1 MAANDDAERLRGTL
15 GDIQGEMDGIRST
28 FEQSVSSLKSLVG
41 SAQQFQNYQEGITKL
56 SSEQLKNL
64 SKKLQKE
71 RESLQNNQQALQNS
85 IDENKLKSSQL
96 GSQIQQLQNQRRLSR
111 AQQVVLSSYKRDLDE
126 INKKIEDEE
135 TLFEQVNRTLVEAN
149 DELNQMEASIDKAAK
164 NEKLNE
170 RFEKLNK
177 TFKTIEDK
185 IGLSFGLATIID
197 LVKEADTQMGSFAKS
212 SNKSYSETVAIRRE
226 FNDIAKASGDNALNG
241 MRMLQSQQE
250 IGEALGTNAKINAA
264 DLKTF
269 TKLREQ
275 AGLTSDEIMGMQQLS
290 AVNGKT
296 LEQNTKEVL
305 GGVKAYAA
313 RNKLVINE
321 KQILKEVSKASASLK
336 LSLGGSAEAVAIAA
350 TKAKQFGINLEQADK
365 MASSLLNFEESIESE
380 LSAELLTGKNLN
392 FERARALALNGQT
405 ADAAAEIASQVG
417 TSADFAKMNVIQQ
430 EAIAKSI
437 GMSRD
442 ELAQS
447 LIDREALA
455 EISKIEGTEQK
466 KQYDSLVESV
476 GKEAALKALRDGS
489 LKQLYDQQSTQEQF
503 NNSLEKIKQTYVDY
517 ILPVMEKVS
526 EFLANHSGLITGII
540 TSYIT
545 LRGLMMAQQ
554 VMAGISFALEA
565 RKKGMV
571 DQQNVSR
578 AAGLALGGREL
589 AQQVAIAA
597 AWVIANPIKA
607 LVGLGLAAG
616 VGALVYSQMKD
627 GVIDSKGGMVVSG
640 EKGSIQLDKD
650 DSIIAGTNLFGD
662 KNSSSK
668 DNIAPP
674 SSQGSMSSSAIV
686 NAIAELRRDIN
697 ALASRPV
704 NVSIDGKKVI
714 EATTGN
720 QPNTVGDE
728 SRKNSYQI
736 S

>member
-1 MAANDDAERLRGTL
+1 MAAKDDASKLKGIL
-15 GDIQGEMDGIRST
+15 GDIQSEMDGIKSIFDQST
-28 FEQSVSSLKSLVG
+28 ASLKSMVG
-41 SAQQFQNYQEGITKL
+41 SAQQFQNYQAGITKL
-56 SSEQLKNL
+56 SSEQLQNL
-64 SKKLQKE
+64 SKKLKKE
-71 RESLQNNQQALQNS
+71 KESLQNNQQALQNS
-85 IDENKLKSSQL
+85 LEQKKQETLRLEAQIRQNQSNKQAASQL
-96 GSQIQQLQNQRRLSR
+96 IKELDKVNEQIE
-111 AQQVVLSSYKRDLDE
+111 K
-126 INKKIEDEE
+126 EE
-135 TLFEQVNRTLVEAN
+135 ALFERVNKTLIEAN
-149 DELNQMEASIDKAAK
+149 DELIQLEQNIDKAAK

-177 TFKTIEDK
+177 TTKKIESK
-185 IGLSFGLATIID
+185 LGIGLGLATIISLAKD
-197 LVKEADTQMGSFAKS
+197 ADKQMGEFAKS
-212 SNKSYSETVAIRRE
+212 ANMSYSESVKIRQE
-226 FNDIAKASGDNALNG
+226 FDAIAKASGDNVLNG
-241 MRMLQSQQE
+241 MRMLQSQQA
-250 IGEALGTNAKINAA
+250 IGEALGTNAKINIA

-275 AGLTSDEIMGMQQLS
+275 AGLTNEEIMGMQQLS
-290 AVNGKT
+290 LVNGKT

-305 GGVKAYAA
+305 GGAKAYAT
-313 RNKLVINE
+313 RNKLVVNE

-336 LSLGGSAEAVAIAA
+336 LSLGGSAQAVAIAA

-405 ADAAAEIASQVG
+405 ADAAAEIAKQVG
-417 TSADFAKMNVIQQ
+417 TSADFTKMNVIQQ
-430 EAIAKSI
+430 EAIAKSV
-437 GMSRD
+437 GMTRD

-466 KQYDSLVESV
+466 AQFDALVNKV
-476 GKEAALKALRDGS
+476 GKEEALKALREGS
-489 LKQLYDQQSTQEQF
+489 LQNLYDQQNVQEQF
-503 NNSLEKIKQTYVDY
+503 SNSLEKIKQTYVSY
-517 ILPVMEKVS
+517 ILPVLEKIGK
-526 EFLANHSGLITGII
+526 FLADHSQLVAGMV
-540 TSYIT
+540 TSYLT

-554 VMAGISFALEA
+554 VFQGISFALEL
-565 RKKGMV
+565 RKKGAI

-607 LVGLGLAAG
+607 LIGLGLAAG
-616 VGALVYSQMKD
+616 VGMLVASQMSSVPKIKD
-627 GVIDSKGGMVVSG
+627 GMIDPQGGLLVSG
-640 EKGSIQLDKD
+640 PEGSIQLDKK
-650 DSIIAGTNLFGD
+650 DSIVAGTNLGGKGNNQNNNSNELREL
-662 KNSSSK
+662 KNMV
-668 DNIAPP
+668 A
-674 SSQGSMSSSAIV
+674 
-686 NAIAELRRDIN
+686 AIAN
-697 ALASRPV
+697 RPI

-728 SRKNSYQI
+728 SRKNSYRI

>member
-1 MAANDDAERLRGTL
+1 MAANDDASKLKGIL
-15 GDIQGEMDGIRST
+15 GDIQNEMDGIKSAFDQST
-28 FEQSVSSLKSLVG
+28 SSLKSMVG
-41 SAQQFQNYQEGITKL
+41 AAQQFQSYQDGITKL
-56 SSEQLKNL
+56 SSEQLQNL
-64 SKKLQKE
+64 SKKLKE
-71 RESLQNNQQALQNS
+71 EKESLQNNQQALQNS
-85 IDENKLKSSQL
+85 LEQKKQETLRLEAKIRQNQSNKQATSQL
-96 GSQIQQLQNQRRLSR
+96 IKELDKVNEQIE
-111 AQQVVLSSYKRDLDE
+111 K
-126 INKKIEDEE
+126 EE
-135 TLFEQVNRTLVEAN
+135 SLFERVNKTLVEAN
-149 DELNQMEASIDKAAK
+149 DEIIQLEQNIDKAAK

-177 TFKTIEDK
+177 TTKKIDSK
-185 IGLSFGLATIID
+185 LGIGLGLATIISLAKD
-197 LVKEADTQMGSFAKS
+197 ADTQMGEFAKS
-212 SNKSYSETVAIRRE
+212 ANMSYSESVKIRQE
-226 FNDIAKASGDNALNG
+226 FDAIAKASGDNVLNG
-241 MRMLQSQQE
+241 VRMLKSQQA
-250 IGEALGTNAKINAA
+250 IGEALGTNAKINEA

-275 AGLTSDEIMGMQQLS
+275 AGLTNEEIMGMQQLS
-290 AVNGKT
+290 LVNGKT

-305 GGVKAYAA
+305 GGAKAYAT
-313 RNKLVINE
+313 RNKLVVNE

-336 LSLGGSAEAVAIAA
+336 LSLGGSAQAVAIAA

-405 ADAAAEIASQVG
+405 ADAAAEIAKQVG
-417 TSADFAKMNVIQQ
+417 TSADFTKMNVIQQ
-430 EAIAKSI
+430 EAIAKSV
-437 GMSRD
+437 GMTRD

-466 KQYDSLVESV
+466 AQFDALVNKV
-476 GKEAALKALRDGS
+476 GKEEALKALREGS
-489 LKQLYDQQSTQEQF
+489 LQNLYDQQNVQEQF
-503 NNSLEKIKQTYVDY
+503 GNSLEKIKQTYVSY
-517 ILPVMEKVS
+517 ILPVLEKIGK
-526 EFLANHSGLITGII
+526 FLADHAGLITGMV

-554 VMAGISFALEA
+554 VFQGISFALEL
-565 RKKGMV
+565 RKKGAIA
-571 DQQNVSR
+571 QQNVSR

-616 VGALVYSQMKD
+616 VGMLVASQMSSVPKIKD
-627 GVIDSKGGMVVSG
+627 GMIDPQGGLLVSG
-640 EKGSIQLDKD
+640 PEGSIQLDKK
-650 DSIIAGTNLFGD
+650 DSIVAGTNLGGGGNNQNNNSNELREL
-662 KNSSSK
+662 KNMV
-668 DNIAPP
+668 A
-674 SSQGSMSSSAIV
+674 
-686 NAIAELRRDIN
+686 AIAN
-697 ALASRPV
+697 RPI

-728 SRKNSYQI
+728 SRKNSYRI

>member
-1 MAANDDAERLRGTL
+1 MAANDDASKLKGIL
-15 GDIQGEMDGIRST
+15 GDIQNEMDGIKSAFDQST
-28 FEQSVSSLKSLVG
+28 SSLKSMVG
-41 SAQQFQNYQEGITKL
+41 AAQQFQSYQDGITKL
-56 SSEQLKNL
+56 SSEQLQNL
-64 SKKLQKE
+64 SKKLKE
-71 RESLQNNQQALQNS
+71 EKESLQNNQQALQNS
-85 IDENKLKSSQL
+85 LEQKKQETLRLEAKIRENQSKKQATSQL
-96 GSQIQQLQNQRRLSR
+96 IKELDKVNEQIE
-111 AQQVVLSSYKRDLDE
+111 K
-126 INKKIEDEE
+126 EE
-135 TLFEQVNRTLVEAN
+135 SLFERVNKTLVEAN
-149 DELNQMEASIDKAAK
+149 DEIIQLEQNIDKAAK

-177 TFKTIEDK
+177 TTEKIDSK
-185 IGLSFGLATIID
+185 LGIGLGLATIISLAKD
-197 LVKEADTQMGSFAKS
+197 ADTQMGEFAKS
-212 SNKSYSETVAIRRE
+212 ANMSYSESVKIRQE
-226 FNDIAKASGDNALNG
+226 FDAIAKASGDNVLNG
-241 MRMLQSQQE
+241 MRMLQSQQA
-250 IGEALGTNAKINAA
+250 IGEALGTNAKINIA

-269 TKLREQ
+269 TKLREK
-275 AGLTSDEIMGMQQLS
+275 AGLTNEEIMGMQQLS
-290 AVNGKT
+290 LVNGKT
-296 LEQNTKEVL
+296 LKQNTKEVL
-305 GGVKAYAA
+305 GGAKTYAT
-313 RNKLVINE
+313 RNKLVVNE

-336 LSLGGSAEAVAIAA
+336 LSLGGSAQAVAIAA

-405 ADAAAEIASQVG
+405 ADAAAEIAKQVG
-417 TSADFAKMNVIQQ
+417 TSADFTKMNVIQQ
-430 EAIAKSI
+430 EAIAKSV
-437 GMSRD
+437 GMTRD

-466 KQYDSLVESV
+466 AQFDALVNKV
-476 GKEAALKALRDGS
+476 GKEEALKALREGS
-489 LKQLYDQQSTQEQF
+489 LQTLYDQQNVQEQF
-503 NNSLEKIKQTYVDY
+503 SNSLEKIKQTYVSY
-517 ILPVMEKVS
+517 ILPVLEKIGK
-526 EFLANHSGLITGII
+526 FLADHAGLITGMV

-554 VMAGISFALEA
+554 VFQGISFALEL
-565 RKKGMV
+565 RKKGAI

-616 VGALVYSQMKD
+616 VGMLVASQMSSVPKIKD
-627 GVIDSKGGMVVSG
+627 GMIDPQGGLLVSG
-640 EKGSIQLDKD
+640 PEGSIQLDKK
-650 DSIIAGTNLFGD
+650 DSIVAGTNLGGGGNNQNNNSNELREL
-662 KNSSSK
+662 KNMV
-668 DNIAPP
+668 A
-674 SSQGSMSSSAIV
+674 
-686 NAIAELRRDIN
+686 AIAN
-697 ALASRPV
+697 RPI

-728 SRKNSYQI
+728 SRKNSYRI

>member
-1 MAANDDAERLRGTL
+1 MAANDDASKLKGIL
-15 GDIQGEMDGIRST
+15 GDIQNEMDGIKSAFDQST
-28 FEQSVSSLKSLVG
+28 SSLKSMVG
-41 SAQQFQNYQEGITKL
+41 AAQQFQSYQDGITKL

-64 SKKLQKE
+64 SKKLKE
-71 RESLQNNQQALQNS
+71 EKESLRNNQQALQNS
-85 IDENKLKSSQL
+85 LEQKKQETLHLEAKIRENQSKKQATSQL
-96 GSQIQQLQNQRRLSR
+96 IKELDKVNEQIE
-111 AQQVVLSSYKRDLDE
+111 K
-126 INKKIEDEE
+126 EE
-135 TLFEQVNRTLVEAN
+135 SLFERVNKTLVEAN
-149 DELNQMEASIDKAAK
+149 DGIIQLEQNIDKAAK

-177 TFKTIEDK
+177 TTEKIDSK
-185 IGLSFGLATIID
+185 LGIGLGLATIISLAKD
-197 LVKEADTQMGSFAKS
+197 ADTQMGEFAKS
-212 SNKSYSETVAIRRE
+212 ANMSYSESVKIRQE
-226 FNDIAKASGDNALNG
+226 FDAIAKASGDNVLNG
-241 MRMLQSQQE
+241 MRMLQSQQA
-250 IGEALGTNAKINAA
+250 IGEALGTNAKINIA

-269 TKLREQ
+269 TKLREK
-275 AGLTSDEIMGMQQLS
+275 AGLTNEEIMGMQQLS
-290 AVNGKT
+290 LVNGKT
-296 LEQNTKEVL
+296 LKQNTKEVL
-305 GGVKAYAA
+305 GGAKAYAT
-313 RNKLVINE
+313 RNKLVVNE

-336 LSLGGSAEAVAIAA
+336 LSLGGSAQAVAIAA

-405 ADAAAEIASQVG
+405 ADAAAEIAKQVG
-417 TSADFAKMNVIQQ
+417 TSADFTKMNVIQQ
-430 EAIAKSI
+430 EAIAKSV
-437 GMSRD
+437 GMTRD

-466 KQYDSLVESV
+466 AQFDALVNKV
-476 GKEAALKALRDGS
+476 GKEEALKALREGS
-489 LKQLYDQQSTQEQF
+489 LQTLYDQQNVQEQF
-503 NNSLEKIKQTYVDY
+503 SNSLEKIKQTYVSY
-517 ILPVMEKVS
+517 ILPVLEKIGK
-526 EFLANHSGLITGII
+526 FLADHAGLITGMV

-554 VMAGISFALEA
+554 VFQGISFALEL
-565 RKKGMV
+565 RKKGAI

-616 VGALVYSQMKD
+616 VGMLVASQMSSVPKIKD
-627 GVIDSKGGMVVSG
+627 GMIDPQGGLLVSG
-640 EKGSIQLDKD
+640 PEGSIQLDKK
-650 DSIIAGTNLFGD
+650 DSIVAGTNLGGGGNNQNNNSNELREL
-662 KNSSSK
+662 KNMV
-668 DNIAPP
+668 A
-674 SSQGSMSSSAIV
+674 
-686 NAIAELRRDIN
+686 AIAN
-697 ALASRPV
+697 RPI

-728 SRKNSYQI
+728 SRKNSYRI

>member
-1 MAANDDAERLRGTL
+1 MAANDDANQLRGTL
-15 GDIQGEMDGIRST
+15 GDIQNEMDGIKSVFDQST
-28 FEQSVSSLKSLVG
+28 ASLKSMVG
-41 SAQQFQNYQEGITKL
+41 AAQQFQNYQDGITKL

-64 SKKLQKE
+64 SKKLKQE

-85 IDENKLKSSQL
+85 LDQKKQETLRLEAQIRASQRNSQNARDLISQL
-96 GSQIQQLQNQRRLSR
+96 DR
-111 AQQVVLSSYKRDLDE
+111 V
-126 INKKIEDEE
+126 NKKIEDEE
-135 TLFEQVNRTLVEAN
+135 ELFERVNRTLVEAN
-149 DELNQMEASIDKAAK
+149 AELNQMGESIDKAAK

-177 TFKTIEDK
+177 TTDK
-185 IGLSFGLATIID
+185 IESKLGLSFGLAT
-197 LVKEADTQMGSFAKS
+197 LVSLAKDADTQMGNFAKS
-212 SNKSYSETVAIRRE
+212 SNKSYVETVAIRKE
-226 FNDIAKASGDNALNG
+226 FDAIAAASGDNALNG
-241 MRMLQSQQE
+241 MRMLQSQQA

-275 AGLTSDEIMGMQQLS
+275 AGLTNEEIMGMQQLS
-290 AVNGKT
+290 LVNGKT
-296 LEQNTKEVL
+296 LEQNTKDVL
-305 GGVKAYAA
+305 GSVKAYAA
-313 RNKLVINE
+313 RNRLVINE
-321 KQILKEVSKASASLK
+321 KQILKEVSKASASIK

-365 MASSLLNFEESIESE
+365 MANSLLNFEESIESE

-417 TSADFAKMNVIQQ
+417 TSADFTKMNVIQQ
-430 EAIAKSI
+430 EAIAKSV
-437 GMSRD
+437 GMTRD

-447 LIDREALA
+447 LMDREALA
-455 EISKIEGTEQK
+455 EVSKIEGTEQK

-476 GKEAALKALRDGS
+476 GQEAALKALREGS
-489 LKQLYDQQSTQEQF
+489 LQQLYDQQSTQEQF
-503 NNSLEKIKQTYVDY
+503 NNSLEKIKQTYVSF

-526 EFLANHSGLITGII
+526 KFLADHSGLIAGIV

-554 VMAGISFALEA
+554 IMAGISFALEA
-565 RKKGMV
+565 KKKGMI
-571 DQQNVSR
+571 DKENISK
-578 AAGLALGGREL
+578 AAGIALGGREL

-597 AWVIANPIKA
+597 AWVIANPFQA
-607 LVGLGLAAG
+607 LLGLGLAAG
-616 VGALVYSQMKD
+616 VGALVYSQMSSMKD
-627 GVIDSKGGMVVSG
+627 GMIDPKGGMLVSG
-640 EKGSIQLDKD
+640 EKGSIQLDKQ
-650 DSIIAGTNLFGD
+650 DSIIAGTNLLGGGG
-662 KNSSSK
+662 KKSSGGGE
-668 DNIAPP
+668 N
-674 SSQGSMSSSAIV
+674 SSAIV

-728 SRKNSYQI
+728 SRKNSYRI

>member
-1 MAANDDAERLRGTL
+1 MAVNDDAERLRGTL
-15 GDIQGEMDGIRST
+15 GDIQGEMDGIRSV
-28 FEQSVSSLKSLVG
+28 FDQSAASLKSMVG
-41 SAQQFQNYQEGITKL
+41 VAQQFQNYQEGITKL

-111 AQQVVLSSYKRDLDE
+111 SQSLLLSTYKSDLDKV
-126 INKKIEDEE
+126 NKKIEDEE

-177 TFKTIEDK
+177 TTQKIESTL
-185 IGLSFGLATIID
+185 GLSFGLAT
-197 LVKEADTQMGSFAKS
+197 LVSLAKEADTQMGEFAKS
-212 SNKSYSETVAIRRE
+212 SNKSYSETVAIRQE
-226 FNDIAKASGDNALNG
+226 FDAIAKASGDNVLNG
-241 MRMLQSQQE
+241 MRMLKSQQE
-250 IGEALGTNAKINAA
+250 IGEALGTNAKLNVT
-264 DLKTF
+264 DLKTL

-275 AGLTSDEIMGMQQLS
+275 AGLTTEEMAGMQQLS
-290 AVNGKT
+290 LVNGKT
-296 LEQNTKEVL
+296 LKQNVKEVL
-305 GGVKAYAA
+305 GSVKAYAA
-313 RNKLVINE
+313 RNKLVVNE
-321 KQILKEVSKASASLK
+321 KQILKEASKASASLK
-336 LSLGGSAEAVAIAA
+336 LSLGGSAEAVAIAV

-365 MASSLLNFEESIESE
+365 MAQSLLNFEESIESE

-392 FERARALALNGQT
+392 FERARALALNGKT

-430 EAIAKSI
+430 DAIAKSI
-437 GMSRD
+437 GMGRD

-455 EISKIEGTEQK
+455 EVSKIEGTEQK
-466 KQYDSLVESV
+466 KQYDSLVASV
-476 GKEAALKALRDGS
+476 GQEAALKALRDGG
-489 LKQLYDQQSTQEQF
+489 LKQLYDQQNTQEQF
-503 NNSLEKIKQTYVDY
+503 NNSIEKIKQTYVSY

-526 EFLANHSGLITGII
+526 KFLADHSGLVAGIV

-565 RKKGMV
+565 RKKGMI
-571 DQQNVSR
+571 DKENISR
-578 AAGLALGGREL
+578 SAGIALGGREL

-640 EKGSIQLDKD
+640 EKGSIQLDKE
-650 DSIIAGTNLFGD
+650 DSIIAGTNLFGGKD
-662 KNSSSK
+662 KK
-668 DNIAPP
+668 
-674 SSQGSMSSSAIV
+674 SSASTGVNIDMSAVV
-686 NAIAELRRDIN
+686 NAVTELRRDIN
-697 ALASRPV
+697 ALANRPV
-704 NVSIDGKKVI
+704 IVQIDGKNVTKAI
-714 EATTGN
+714 YSD
-720 QPNTVGDE
+720 PNTVGDE
-728 SRKNSYQI
+728 SRTIAYQI
-736 S
+736 Y

>member
-1 MAANDDAERLRGTL
+1 MAANDDASKLKGIL
-15 GDIQGEMDGIRST
+15 GDIQNEMDGIKSAFDQST
-28 FEQSVSSLKSLVG
+28 SSLKSMVG
-41 SAQQFQNYQEGITKL
+41 AAQQFQSYQDGITKL
-56 SSEQLKNL
+56 SSEQLQNL
-64 SKKLQKE
+64 SKKLKE
-71 RESLQNNQQALQNS
+71 EKESLQNNQQALQNS
-85 IDENKLKSSQL
+85 LEQKKQETLRLEAKIRQNQSNKQATSQL
-96 GSQIQQLQNQRRLSR
+96 IKELDKVNEQIE
-111 AQQVVLSSYKRDLDE
+111 K
-126 INKKIEDEE
+126 EE
-135 TLFEQVNRTLVEAN
+135 SLFERVNKTLVEAN
-149 DELNQMEASIDKAAK
+149 DEIIQLEQNIDKAAK

-177 TFKTIEDK
+177 TTKKIDSK
-185 IGLSFGLATIID
+185 LGIGLGLATIISLAKD
-197 LVKEADTQMGSFAKS
+197 ADTQMGEFAKS
-212 SNKSYSETVAIRRE
+212 ANMSYSESVKIRQE
-226 FNDIAKASGDNALNG
+226 FDAIAKASGDNVLNG
-241 MRMLQSQQE
+241 VRMLKSQQA
-250 IGEALGTNAKINAA
+250 IGEALGTNAKINIA

-275 AGLTSDEIMGMQQLS
+275 AGLTNEEIMGMQQLS
-290 AVNGKT
+290 LVNGKT

-305 GGVKAYAA
+305 GGAKAYAT
-313 RNKLVINE
+313 RNKLVVNE

-336 LSLGGSAEAVAIAA
+336 LSLGGSAQAVAIAA

-405 ADAAAEIASQVG
+405 ADAAAEIAKQVG
-417 TSADFAKMNVIQQ
+417 TSADFTKMNVIQQ
-430 EAIAKSI
+430 EAIAKSV
-437 GMSRD
+437 GMTRD

-466 KQYDSLVESV
+466 AQFDALVNKV
-476 GKEAALKALRDGS
+476 GKEEALKALREGS
-489 LKQLYDQQSTQEQF
+489 LQNLYDQQNVQEQF
-503 NNSLEKIKQTYVDY
+503 GNSLEKIKQTYVSY
-517 ILPVMEKVS
+517 ILPVLEKIGK
-526 EFLANHSGLITGII
+526 FLADHAGLITGMV

-554 VMAGISFALEA
+554 VFQGISFALEL
-565 RKKGMV
+565 RKKGAIA
-571 DQQNVSR
+571 QQNVSR

-616 VGALVYSQMKD
+616 VGMLVASQMSSVPKIKD
-627 GVIDSKGGMVVSG
+627 GMIDPQGGLLVSG
-640 EKGSIQLDKD
+640 PEGSIQLDKK
-650 DSIIAGTNLFGD
+650 DSIVAGTNLGGGGNNQNNNSNELREL
-662 KNSSSK
+662 KNMV
-668 DNIAPP
+668 A
-674 SSQGSMSSSAIV
+674 
-686 NAIAELRRDIN
+686 AIAN
-697 ALASRPV
+697 RPI

-728 SRKNSYQI
+728 SRKNSYRI

>member
-1 MAANDDAERLRGTL
+1 MAANDDANQLRGTL
-15 GDIQGEMDGIRST
+15 GDIQNEMDGIKSAFDQST
-28 FEQSVSSLKSLVG
+28 ASLKSMVG
-41 SAQQFQNYQEGITKL
+41 AAQQFQNYQDGITKL
-56 SSEQLKNL
+56 SSEQLKTI
-64 SKKLQKE
+64 SKKLKQE
-71 RESLQNNQQALQNS
+71 RDSLKNGQQALQNS
-85 IDENKLKSSQL
+85 IDQKKQETLRLEAQIRAANQNSQAAKGL
-96 GSQIQQLQNQRRLSR
+96 ISE
-111 AQQVVLSSYKRDLDE
+111 LDKV
-126 INKKIEDEE
+126 NKKLEE
-135 TLFEQVNRTLVEAN
+135 EENLFEQVNKTLVEAN

-177 TFKTIEDK
+177 TTKKIESTL
-185 IGLSFGLATIID
+185 GLSFGLAT
-197 LVKEADTQMGSFAKS
+197 LVSLAKEADTQMGEFAKS
-212 SNKSYSETVAIRRE
+212 SNKSYSETVAIRQE
-226 FNDIAKASGDNALNG
+226 FDAIAKASGDNALNG
-241 MRMLQSQQE
+241 MRMLKSQQE
-250 IGEALGTNAKINAA
+250 IGEVLGTNAKLNVT
-264 DLKTF
+264 DLKTL

-275 AGLTSDEIMGMQQLS
+275 AGLTTEEMAGMQQLS
-290 AVNGKT
+290 LVNGKT
-296 LEQNTKEVL
+296 LKQNVKEVL
-305 GGVKAYAA
+305 GSVKAYAA
-313 RNKLVINE
+313 RNKLVVNE
-321 KQILKEVSKASASLK
+321 KQILKEASKASASLK

-365 MASSLLNFEESIESE
+365 MAQSLLNFEESIESE

-392 FERARALALNGQT
+392 FERARALALNGKT

-455 EISKIEGTEQK
+455 EVSKIEGTEQK
-466 KQYDSLVESV
+466 KQYDSLVASI
-476 GKEAALKALRDGS
+476 GQEAALKALRDGS

-503 NNSLEKIKQTYVDY
+503 SNSIEKIKQTYVSY

-526 EFLANHSGLITGII
+526 KFLADHSGLVAGIV

-565 RKKGMV
+565 RKKGAIA
-571 DQQNVSR
+571 QQNIARS
-578 AAGLALGGREL
+578 AGIALGGREL

-616 VGALVYSQMKD
+616 VGALVYSQMSSMKD
-627 GVIDSKGGMVVSG
+627 GVIDSKGGMIVSG
-640 EKGSIQLDKD
+640 EKGSIQLDKE
-650 DSIIAGTNLFGD
+650 DSIIAGTNLFGGKD
-662 KNSSSK
+662 KKSSTNAGV
-668 DNIAPP
+668 NID
-674 SSQGSMSSSAIV
+674 MSAVV
-686 NAIAELRRDIN
+686 NAISELRRDVN
-697 ALASRPV
+697 ALANRPV
-704 NVSIDGKKVI
+704 SVSIDGKKVI